1 MAGINERSEIP
12 WRKRGKNASEKKL
25 LETVVENTLFS
36 PLTEGVQFPTVSN
49 LSRILYEDIFR
60 QSKRSE
66 TPMVGH

>member
-49 LSRILYEDIFR
+49 LS
-60 QSKRSE
+60 
-66 TPMVGH
+66 